1 MPNDRNERL
10 AADYREM
17 LQLQDRP
24 YLSWIV
30 TKGEPP
36 IAEEYLLTVRIRT
49 YALSATAD
57 RYIVSTIDKCTIRI
71 TLWDSYPKS
80 APNTQKPH
88 KPPLGHRHWCSKGT
102 YGPSTLWQE
111 GDSLKDYVKRMLGT
125 LTYDPS
131 LVETKSPANFKA
143 AAWFNKMRDRE
154 ELFPSDPVA
163 LTENSPDEISEKEQL
178 GEIID
183 SWEIK
188 R

>member
-17 LQLQDRP
+17 LRLQDRP

-36 IAEEYLLTVRIRT
+36 FAEEYLLTVRIRT

-71 TLWDSYPKS
+71 TLWDSYPKI
-80 APNTQKPH
+80 APNTKMLNM
-88 KPPLGHRHWCSKGT
+88 PPVFHPNWYSKGT
-102 YGPSTLWQE
+102 YCPSVLWQE

-143 AAWFNKMRDRE
+143 AAWFNKMRNRE
-154 ELFPSDPVA
+154 DLFPCDPVA
-163 LTENSPDEISEKEQL
+163 LTENSPDEIAEKEQL

>member
-1 MPNDRNERL
+1 MPNDRNELL

-36 IAEEYLLTVRIRT
+36 YAEEYLLTVRIRT

-71 TLWDSYPKS
+71 TLWDSYPKI
-80 APNTQKPH
+80 APNTKMLNM
-88 KPPLGHRHWCSKGT
+88 PPVFHPNWYSKGT
-102 YGPSTLWQE
+102 YCPSTLWQE
-111 GDSLKDYVKRMLGT
+111 SDSLKDYVKRMLGT

-131 LVETKSPANFKA
+131 L
-143 AAWFNKMRDRE
+143 
-154 ELFPSDPVA
+154 FPCDPVA
-163 LTENSPDEISEKEQL
+163 LTENSPDEITQKNQL